1 MKREECVKRTK
12 KMKGKEKNKELLK
25 KNKAKEDEGEE
36 KIIFKKGFMVWEQV
50 KKLSV

>member
-1 MKREECVKRTK
+1 MCETDK
-12 KMKGKEKNKELLK
+12 KKDENKDLLK

-36 KIIFKKGFMVWEQV
+36 KNIFKKEFMVWEQV